1 MNEVYLFME
10 QKIQETLEMTKEEE
24 DHDLNI
30 IMLDM
35 LSLLLRN
42 SGDPTMKKILDRKK
56 KKLML
61 DAIQKDNEV
70 YEEFQVKK
78 MEEKRN
84 FEVHKY
90 VEV

>member
-1 MNEVYLFME
+1 
-10 QKIQETLEMTKEEE
+10 MTKEEE

-56 KKLML
+56 KRMML

-78 MEEKRN
+78 VEEKRN
-84 FEVHKY
+84 F
-90 VEV
+90 